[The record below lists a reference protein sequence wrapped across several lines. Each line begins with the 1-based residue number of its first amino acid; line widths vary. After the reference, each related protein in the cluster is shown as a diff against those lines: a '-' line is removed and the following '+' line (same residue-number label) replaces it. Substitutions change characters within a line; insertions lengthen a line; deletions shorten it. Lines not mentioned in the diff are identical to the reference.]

1 MHYALSTTSVEQA
14 EADLLVVLVDPTDLK
29 ERRDLWLAGLEKALG
44 VDLVALAKL
53 DRFEAKTNQ
62 VLTLRGHQ
70 GVKAARLAL
79 VGLGELK
86 RDELF
91 AGLFKVG
98 GKIGRLARQLKADRV
113 AIAPPHAT
121 LHQRFGESIDA
132 DEGSL
137 LLGFHSGHY
146 QFTRYLTL
154 KEDAYRGASSVELL
168 VSAESA
174 LVGESDVLG
183 YLGAINA
190 GLDRARDLVNEP
202 PQVLNPAAMAAAAR
216 EIAQR
221 HGLEAKIFDKA
232 ALVEGGFNLILA
244 VGAGSDS
251 DPHLI
256 HLIYRPEGEVTRRL
270 AYVGKGVT
278 FDTGGYSLKPG
289 DSMLGMHCDMA
300 GGAAVL
306 GAAEVLGALKPPGVE
321 LHFIVPTVENMVNGH
336 SYRPNDIIRGY
347 GGQTVEVQN
356 TDAEGRLILADALAY
371 AQEQQPEL
379 IVDLATLTGACV
391 VALGDYTAALF
402 TPDEAAAAD
411 ILGAAREAGEDL
423 WRMPLTSKLDALLDT
438 PHADMRNIGK
448 RAGGAITAALF
459 LKRWIKEGQRWAHMD
474 IAGPAYME
482 GETETAAPGGT
493 GYGVLTLVNLA
504 TRDAE

>member
-1 MHYALSTTSVEQA
+1 MNYALSTARIEQA

-29 ERRDLWLAGLEKALG
+29 EHRGLWLSGLEQALG
-44 VDLVALAKL
+44 VDLVELAQL
-53 DRFEAKTNQ
+53 ERFEGKTNQ
-62 VLTLRGHQ
+62 VLTLRGHR
-70 GVKAARLAL
+70 GVSAKRLAL
-79 VGLGELK
+79 VGLGDLK
-86 RDELF
+86 GNEFF
-91 AGLFKVG
+91 AALYNVG
-98 GKIGRLARQLKADRV
+98 AKIGRLARQLKADKV

-121 LHQRFGESIDA
+121 LHQRYGASIDA

-137 LLGFHSGHY
+137 LLGFGYGHY

-154 KEDAYRGASSVELL
+154 KEDAYRGASSVALIVEEGSPLR
-168 VSAESA
+168 AED
-174 LVGESDVLG
+174 GVLG
-183 YLGAINA
+183 YLGAISA
-190 GLDRARDLVNEP
+190 GLERARDLVNEP

-216 EIAQR
+216 DIAER

-232 ALVEGGFNLILA
+232 ALEAGGFNLILA

-251 DPHLI
+251 EAHLI
-256 HLIYRPEGEVTRRL
+256 HLIYRPEGEVTRKL

-278 FDTGGYSLKPG
+278 FDTGGYSIKPG
-289 DSMLGMHCDMA
+289 ESMLGMHCDMA

-306 GAAEVLGALKPPGVE
+306 GAAEILGALKPPGVE
-321 LHFIVPTVENMVNGH
+321 LHFIVPTVENMINGH
-336 SYRPNDIIRGY
+336 AYRPNDIIRGY
-347 GGQTVEVQN
+347 GGKTVEIQN

-371 AQEQQPEL
+371 AQEQQPDL

-402 TPDEAAAAD
+402 TDDEPTAD
-411 ILGAAREAGEDL
+411 AILGAAKESGEDM
-423 WRMPLTSKLDALLDT
+423 WRMPLTPKLDGLLDT

-459 LKRWIKEGQRWAHMD
+459 LKRWIKEGQRWAHLD
-474 IAGPAYME
+474 IAGPAFGE
-482 GETETAAPGGT
+482 GETETRAPGGT

-504 TRDAE
+504 TREE